1 MLGVVAQAQAQEA
14 VEAVALALDLALAPD
29 HPVLARPLAPPGDQ
43 ATDHHTI
50 AGEATT
56 TQELLSL
63 PVQVEPITMD
73 TETCA
78 LVVVPST
85 VFAQLTNNATSL
97 EQPVQSEQQSSSAA
111 SSASSAVSLASF
123 ALKEVL
129 VKANTSVNTTAA
141 ITAATVATAADI
153 HAEAE
158 NEAV

>member
-1 MLGVVAQAQAQEA
+1 MLSVPVAQAPAVAAQ
-14 VEAVALALDLALAPD
+14 AVALDPALAPG
-29 HPVLARPLAPPGDQ
+29 HPVLARHLAPLGDQ
-43 ATDHHTI
+43 ATDHHTT

-85 VFAQLTNNATSL
+85 AFALLTSNATSP

-129 VKANTSVNTTAA
+129 VEANTSVNTTAA

>member
-1 MLGVVAQAQAQEA
+1 MLGVVAQAQEA

-29 HPVLARPLAPPGDQ
+29 HPVLARPLAPLGDQ

-56 TQELLSL
+56 TQESLSL

-129 VKANTSVNTTAA
+129 VKATTSVNTTAA
-141 ITAATVATAADI
+141 ITAATVATAAIADI